1 MSAVAP
7 AHEAPQVY
15 VDLLKKVLTR
25 FIVQKEFAEIMDNR
39 RSGKS
44 ACSPA

>member
-1 MSAVAP
+1 MSGAAP

-25 FIVQKEFAEIMDNR
+25 FIAQMAFAKIMEDR
-39 RSGKS
+39 RPSKS